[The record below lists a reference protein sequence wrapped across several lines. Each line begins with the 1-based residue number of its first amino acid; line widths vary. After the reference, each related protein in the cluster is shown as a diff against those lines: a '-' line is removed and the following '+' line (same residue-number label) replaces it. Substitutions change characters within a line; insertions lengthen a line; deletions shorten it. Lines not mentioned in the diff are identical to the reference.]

1 MRLAA
6 DALGISQPSVSRQM
20 KALEKKVGGE
30 LFLRESGSKAR
41 ASDLGNRLLHDARKA
56 LSHHQRL
63 QRVPVVKQSAPLVVY
78 VRSFLLSQIKA
89 SLSMLRDIGLPPNAR
104 FVVVDDNQDMA
115 DLVKADVDGVGIYRT
130 DQLPRDTRVTSMIV
144 RSSEGS
150 LYCAPKLAGR
160 MINLGSSARPDF
172 DSLEIFVPDLS
183 PGLHEY
189 TCRLLAQ
196 AGIEIDRIRSGSQF
210 IELLLEDVVNGKGA
224 AVFFDDTVQEL
235 VKEGKLVKL
244 LDVGEPY
251 HLVLVA
257 NKAIDRRQLLAIANA
272 FSKI

>member
-20 KALEKKVGGE
+20 KTLEKKVGGE

-41 ASDLGNRLLHDARKA
+41 ASELGNRLMHDARKA

-63 QRVPVVKQSAPLVVY
+63 QQVTFANPTDPLVIY
-78 VRSFLLSQIKA
+78 VRSFLLGQIKQ
-89 SLSMLRDIGLPPNAR
+89 SMPMLKDSGLPGSAR

-115 DLVKADVDGVGIYRT
+115 ALVQADADGVGIYRT
-130 DQLPRDTRVTSMIV
+130 DQLPRDPRVTSMIV
-144 RSSEGS
+144 RSNEGS
-150 LYCAPKLAGR
+150 LYCAPELAGR
-160 MINLGSSARPDF
+160 LKDKDQSSSPDLT
-172 DSLEIFVPDLS
+172 SLEIFVPDLL

-189 TCRLLAQ
+189 TCRLLSQ
-196 AGIEIDRIRSGSQF
+196 AGIEIDQIRSGSQF
-210 IELLLEDVVNGKGA
+210 IELLLADVVSGKGA
-224 AVFFDDTVQEL
+224 AVFFDDTVVDL
-235 VKEGKLVKL
+235 VRERKLMKL
-244 LDVGEPY
+244 LEVGEPY

-257 NKAIDRRQLLAIANA
+257 NNAIERSRLLAIANA